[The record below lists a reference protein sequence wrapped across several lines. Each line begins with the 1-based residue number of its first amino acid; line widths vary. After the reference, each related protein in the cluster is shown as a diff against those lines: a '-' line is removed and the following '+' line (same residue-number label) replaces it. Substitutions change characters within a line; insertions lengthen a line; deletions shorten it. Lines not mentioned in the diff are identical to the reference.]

1 MGFIGTSRTV
11 TVLLQIQ
18 VTSNHEATKKIIW
31 TLALNPLQAI
41 FLRHN
46 VKHLFP
52 LKLKKIR
59 KNGRGRIPFGGVT
72 QQIPAVLLIK
82 SLTQVLSWR
91 LSDFFFEHPF
101 CKTLGNSASDH

>member
-18 VTSNHEATKKIIW
+18 VTSNHEATNKIIW

-59 KNGRGRIPFGGVT
+59 KNGRGRIRFSGVT

-91 LSDFFFEHPF
+91 LSDFFFFNIPSV
-101 CKTLGNSASDH
+101 KL